1 MDDFLAGVAQ
11 HYPGFEPR
19 TVVADELPYTMASGR
34 ALLDIARARHPDSD
48 LLLFS
53 SDLLA
58 AGALLAC
65 LRQGIA
71 VPQALAVM
79 GLGDYEVASELNP
92 GLTTIAVPTVRMA
105 RKRHASWYD
114 ACATSR
120 PTRAP
125 SIWASNWSRAVSM
138 GMLV

>member
-1 MDDFLAGVAQ
+1 MDGFLAGVAQ

-58 AGALLAC
+58 AG
-65 LRQGIA
+65 RFW
-71 VPQALAVM
+71 
-79 GLGDYEVASELNP
+79 
-92 GLTTIAVPTVRMA
+92 R
-105 RKRHASWYD
+105 
-114 ACATSR
+114 ACARASR
-120 PTRAP
+120 CRRRWP
-125 SIWASNWSRAVSM
+125 SWASATTRSPAN
-138 GMLV
+138 